1 MLTLKAVG
9 LYTMNWG
16 RKSALLMLAVVVL
29 WTAIPAS
36 ACLLAEHSTGQP
48 DCCRGMARAFDS
60 SSMCADGLCCQDHQ
74 QHAVVAT
81 VPLYSPELSQKL
93 AVVPQQ
99 AGLQLRAFPGATHR
113 NAFEAPPLKFPPGG
127 AFALRI

>member
-1 MLTLKAVG
+1 
-9 LYTMNWG
+9 
-16 RKSALLMLAVVVL
+16 
-29 WTAIPAS
+29 
-36 ACLLAEHSTGQP
+36 
-48 DCCRGMARAFDS
+48 MARAFDS
-60 SSMCADGLCCQDHQ
+60 SSMCADGLCCPAHQ

-99 AGLQLRAFPGATHR
+99 AGLQLRALPGAMHR
-113 NAFEAPPLKFPPGG
+113 SAFETPPLKFPPGG